1 MKPLNGMSPALG
13 TARAFFMRLPKV
25 QSPVIPG
32 GFKRKTERTG
42 IVENSPKSAQP
53 MTVNPMTFA
62 LRRALANREV
72 GVLLAFL
79 VLVIVM
85 TLASQYFLKPL
96 NIFNVLRGM
105 STIAIMCV
113 GVTMVII
120 TGGIDLSVGALLAV
134 TGMFTA
140 RLMYSG
146 VAPWLCV
153 LLGFALGLGMGMLN
167 GFIITKVRVNA
178 FITTLGMMSI
188 GRGLTYLLATGVQ
201 GTVASNIPMRNPAV
215 NFIGDGYL
223 GPVPFPIVEMIVLVG
238 VFTWFLRNTVL
249 GRQIYAVGSNEEAAR
264 LSGVNVD
271 RVKLF
276 TYSAT
281 GVLCALAG
289 IMSGGLL
296 ATAATNAGEGN
307 ELDVIAAVVIGGA
320 SLSGGVGTIIGAIIW
335 RSHHGSASQ
344 RVRSSPPAGVP
355 ADGFHWRGHHPC
367 RGVGQ
372 PQAPPRPGMNK
383 R

>member
-1 MKPLNGMSPALG
+1 
-13 TARAFFMRLPKV
+13 
-25 QSPVIPG
+25 
-32 GFKRKTERTG
+32 
-42 IVENSPKSAQP
+42 
-53 MTVNPMTFA
+53 
-62 LRRALANREV
+62 
-72 GVLLAFL
+72 
-79 VLVIVM
+79 
-85 TLASQYFLKPL
+85 
-96 NIFNVLRGM
+96 
-105 STIAIMCV
+105 MCV

-146 VAPWLCV
+146 LSPWLCV

-201 GTVASNIPMRNPAV
+201 GTVASNIPMRNAAV

-238 VFTWFLRNTVL
+238 AFTWFLRNTVL

-264 LSGVNVD
+264 LSGVNVN

-276 TYSAT
+276 TYTAT

-320 SLSGGVGTIIGAIIW
+320 SLSGGVGTIIGAIFGAAIMAIL
-335 RSHHGSASQ
+335 RNAFVLLHLPAFLQTVSIGVVIILAVASDNL
-344 RVRSSPPAGVP
+344 RR
-355 ADGFHWRGHHPC
+355 
-367 RGVGQ
+367 
-372 PQAPPRPGMNK
+372 RPGQL
-383 R
+383 

>member
-1 MKPLNGMSPALG
+1 LETASKATGKPALQY
-13 TARAFFMRLPKV
+13 V
-25 QSPVIPG
+25 
-32 GFKRKTERTG
+32 
-42 IVENSPKSAQP
+42 
-53 MTVNPMTFA
+53 
-62 LRRALANREV
+62 RRALENREM
-72 GVLLAFL
+72 GVFLALLALIL
-79 VLVIVM
+79 VMSL
-85 TLASQYFLKPL
+85 LSPYFLKPL

-105 STIAIMCV
+105 STIAIMCI

-120 TGGIDLSVGALLAV
+120 TGGIDLSVGSLLAV

-140 RLMYSG
+140 RLMYAG
-146 VAPWLCV
+146 VYPWLCV
-153 LLGFALGLGMGMLN
+153 AAGFGLGFALGLLN
-167 GFIITKVRVNA
+167 GTVITKIKVNA

-201 GTVASNIPMRNPAV
+201 GTVASNIPMRDPSV
-215 NFIGDGYL
+215 NFIGDGYF
-223 GPVPFPIVEMIVLVG
+223 GPVPFPILEMAFLVV
-238 VFTWFLRNTVL
+238 VFSWFLANTVL

-276 TYSAT
+276 TYTAT

-320 SLSGGVGTIIGAIIW
+320 SLSGGVGTIIGAVIGAAIMAVLRNAFVLLHLPAFLQTISIGVVIILAV
-335 RSHHGSASQ
+335 ASDNL
-344 RVRSSPPAGVP
+344 RR
-355 ADGFHWRGHHPC
+355 
-367 RGVGQ
+367 
-372 PQAPPRPGMNK
+372 RPGQA
-383 R
+383 